1 MSQPSRVAR
10 FAAAAGVGVVTSIAM
25 VVPSTAHEPAPEV
38 GAGGG
43 VDVGAARDE
52 IELPPAETRRL
63 VKAIQTGMIAS
74 IPPLPVEPGTGQGTP
89 DVGAARDQVNLP
101 PEEVKRLLNAIET
114 GSITPTTATATP
126 PDGPQISSGQG
137 SLELVQIA
145 AGALAGAVLLGGNA
159 VLTARRRHSA
169 HAANQQQCPTLLLS
183 GTCDHLE
190 M

>member
-10 FAAAAGVGVVTSIAM
+10 IAAAAGVGVVASIAM
-25 VVPSTAHEPAPEV
+25 AVPSTAHEPAPKV

-63 VKAIQTGMIAS
+63 VKAIQTGMIGS
-74 IPPLPVEPGTGQGTP
+74 IPPVRAEPRTGQGTL

-101 PEEVKRLLNAIET
+101 PKEVKRLLNAIET
-114 GSITPTTATATP
+114 GSITPSTATATP
-126 PDGPQISSGQG
+126 PDVPQISSGQG

-145 AGALAGAVLLGGNA
+145 AGALAGAVVVGGSA
-159 VLTARRRHSA
+159 VITARRRHMTHGA
-169 HAANQQQCPTLLLS
+169 GQQQGPTLVLS

>member
-10 FAAAAGVGVVTSIAM
+10 FAAAAGIGVVASIAM
-25 VVPSTAHEPAPEV
+25 AVPSTAHEPAPEV
-38 GAGGG
+38 GAGGA

-52 IELPPAETRRL
+52 IDLPPAETRRL
-63 VKAIQTGMIAS
+63 VKAIQTGMSAS
-74 IPPLPVEPGTGQGTP
+74 IPPQRAEPSTGQGTL

-114 GSITPTTATATP
+114 ASITPTTATATP
-126 PDGPQISSGQG
+126 PDVPQISSGQG

-145 AGALAGAVLLGGNA
+145 AGALAGAVVVGGSA
-159 VLTARRRHSA
+159 VLTARRRHTA
-169 HAANQQQCPTLLLS
+169 HAACQQQGPTLLLA

-190 M
+190 I